1 MVFIANTPESLV
13 ARSDSK
19 NPATTCR
26 GITSGGR
33 PCRRP
38 ISASAAGQNNFHDS
52 KGGNLRVDDP
62 RDELLYCWQ
71 HKEQASLSARSS
83 PGLRNSVT
91 PILEERTSLDTL
103 ADRLNLLSVKT
114 GRSEKHKT
122 KNSGGVYSSRPPAV
136 SSGEWTKP
144 ISQPQKPSTTS
155 FCCCFIIP
163 VEEAPLPPARPKPR
177 PLQSAHSASRP
188 NAFPPGSV
196 GSTSRKSAHAA
207 AKSSRSHTREPSSG
221 SHSYR
226 MHAEARRELAGGP
239 GTPVASQTAHYL
251 SLIPPTA
258 TPQTASTLMAE
269 LSKPISQTDEAG
281 YIYMFWL
288 TPEAQQGTPPADAA
302 RSLLAPPSS
311 RSARSGQRRASEVVA
326 SFAGASGTSVN
337 DQAKSNPGTLLLKIG
352 RAKNVQRRLNEWKRQ
367 CGYNLSLLRYYPYI
381 PSTGNSG
388 FDAAGGCISPRMMP
402 HSHKVERLIHIELA
416 GGGLRVASGEK
427 CEVCGKEHREWFQV
441 EATREAVAAV
451 DEVIRR
457 WSDWDEGL
465 L

>member
-38 ISASAAGQNNFHDS
+38 ISASAAGQKDSYDS
-52 KGGNLRVDDP
+52 KGGSLRVDNP

-83 PGLRNSVT
+83 PGLRNSAT

-114 GRSEKHKT
+114 GRSEKHKI

-136 SSGEWTKP
+136 SGGERT
-144 ISQPQKPSTTS
+144 SQRPRPQKPSTTP

-163 VEEAPLPPARPKPR
+163 LEEAPLPPARPKPR
-177 PLQSAHSASRP
+177 PLQSDHPSSRP
-188 NAFPPGSV
+188 NAFSPGSV
-196 GSTSRKSAHAA
+196 ESASRKSAHAA
-207 AKSSRSHTREPSSG
+207 ARS
-221 SHSYR
+221 SHSHARMPSNVSPSYQ
-226 MHAEARRELAGGP
+226 MHAEAGRKSPGRPGP
-239 GTPVASQTAHYL
+239 SAATQTAHYL

-302 RSLLAPPSS
+302 RSLLVPPS

-337 DQAKSNPGTLLLKIG
+337 DQAKRNPGTLLLKIG

-381 PSTGNSG
+381 PSTGNGS
-388 FDAAGGCISPRMMP
+388 FDPAGGCISPRMMP

-416 GGGLRVASGEK
+416 GGGMRVAGGEK

-441 EATREAVAAV
+441 EATRDAVAAV

-457 WSDWDEGL
+457 WSDWDEGRL
-465 L
+465 